1 MDVYKAVF
9 KKGTDKGVYSISV
22 VENPA
27 MESEFIAL
35 NKHNQ
40 IQLAEV
46 DAKEYTLLGVALI
59 PDKHVYRNQGGKE
72 FYLTFPKETIQE
84 TAHNFIQMGHQGNS
98 SLEHETSINGV
109 SIVESWIVK
118 DPLNDTANAYGL
130 NKEDI
135 KEGSWVVK
143 MKCDNKDIY
152 DKALSG
158 EIKGFSIDA
167 LLSLELIKT
176 ETKMTKEVL
185 FSEMKKFFTFETE
198 GSTGIKFGSA
208 ELKDGVMFMFEGEE
222 LVEDVAVWVEAEAE
236 EGAEPIKEAL
246 PDGEYNLSDGKIMVV
261 AEGKVSELKDA
272 VVEETEDVEAEMSD
286 VELAQLEE
294 FLKAMVNFKS
304 DVAKQI
310 ETVKADFDIKLSG
323 FETKLSEA
331 SKENE
336 TLKGQVLELSKA
348 PAKPIKKATE
358 QKTNQKLSLAERISN
373 LNNK

>member
-1 MDVYKAVF
+1 MEVYQAIF

-35 NKHNQ
+35 NKQNQ
-40 IQLAEV
+40 IELAEV

-72 FYLTFPKETIQE
+72 FYLTFPKETIQD

-98 SLEHETSINGV
+98 SLEHETAINGV

-135 KEGSWVVK
+135 KVGSWVVK

-176 ETKMTKEVL
+176 ETKMTKEVFL
-185 FSEMKKFFTFETE
+185 SEMKKLFTFETE
-198 GSTGIKFGSA
+198 GSTEIKFGSA

-222 LVEDVAVWVEAEAE
+222 LVKDVTVWVEAEAE

-246 PDGEYNLSDGKIMVV
+246 PDGEYNLSDGRIMVV
-261 AEGKVSELKDA
+261 ADGKVSELKDA
-272 VVEETEDVEAEMSD
+272 PAEETEDVEAEMSD

-310 ETVKADFDIKLSG
+310 ETVKADFDV
-323 FETKLSEA
+323 KLSEVL
-331 SKENE
+331 KENE